1 MIGKLSIRLKILL
14 SFLAIIL
21 VLVGTILT
29 FITYQ
34 VSKQI
39 VFDIEKTFVE
49 KGELFDRIQQIR
61 FRQLKQ
67 TAILLADVP
76 ALKAA
81 ISTGDKNTIKQKLF
95 EELWPILDF
104 DPSLAQMDLPE
115 ESFQNPD
122 SSGILLICDEDGYP
136 LAHLQSTP
144 LPSFSIAE
152 RPGIR
157 SALEGNYPE
166 QSYIWELE
174 GRFFIVITVPI
185 WSGNDLMG
193 TLTFGYP
200 IRKEESYQLAKDV
213 GSEVTFFVGSSIIAS
228 SFSDLS
234 AEETAEFSKAIYNKA
249 YEILFTDDVGTF
261 FINLNND
268 SWMVYVT
275 PMLSDISDPKFIP
288 AFYVLATSY
297 TKATGSLSQLQI
309 SIVFIALFSLLVAVA
324 VGLVLT
330 KRIVRPIGL
339 LVDGIKKLDSGDFSH
354 QVEVVS
360 TDELGLLTKRYNT
373 LVENLKERLE
383 MLKFVSDATVNAI
396 KRNLTSRDMGG
407 QRKEVTVFFSDI
419 RGFTT
424 WSEKRPPE
432 EVIKMLNLT
441 LSVQADIVKSHNGD
455 VDKFVG
461 DELVAVFEGTEKDKN
476 AVRAAMEIQQKLH
489 EIYKL
494 HQLEIGVGIGINTG
508 AVVMGAM
515 GSANRM
521 DFTVIGNHVNLGA
534 RLCSAAK
541 KGQILITEWSV
552 RNLDRS
558 LQVNELSPI
567 EVKGIEKPVS
577 IFEII
582 WSHE

>member
-21 VLVGTILT
+21 MLVGSILT

-39 VFDIEKTFVE
+39 VSDIEKTFVE

-81 ISTGDKNTIKQKLF
+81 ISTGDRNTIKQKLF
-95 EELWPILDF
+95 DELWPILDF
-104 DPSLAQMDLPE
+104 DPSLAQIDLPE

-122 SSGILLICDEDGYP
+122 STGILLVCDAQGYP
-136 LAHLQSTP
+136 LAQLQSSP

-157 SALEGNYPE
+157 SALEGNYPD
-166 QSYIWELE
+166 QSYIWEVE
-174 GRFFIVITVPI
+174 NRFFIVITVPI
-185 WSGNDLMG
+185 WSGNDMMG

-213 GSEVTFFVGSSIIAS
+213 GSEVTFYVGSSIIAS
-228 SFSDLS
+228 SFSGMS
-234 AEETAEFSKAIYNKA
+234 EGESQKFSKAIYNKA
-249 YEILFTDDVGTF
+249 YEILFTGDAGTF
-261 FINLNND
+261 FIDLNKD
-268 SWMVYVT
+268 SWLVYVT
-275 PMLSDISDPKFIP
+275 PMLPDIGDPHYVP

-297 TKATGSLSQLQI
+297 SAATGSLSRLQV
-309 SIVFIALFSLLVAVA
+309 SIAIIALIALLAA
-324 VGLVLT
+324 IIIGLFLT

-354 QVEVVS
+354 HVPVVS
-360 TDELGLLTKRYNT
+360 NDELGLLTERYNT

-419 RGFTT
+419 RGFTS
-424 WSEKRPPE
+424 WSEKKPPE

-441 LSVQADIVKSHNGD
+441 LSIQADIVKFHNGD

-461 DELVAVFEGTEKDKN
+461 DELVAVFEGSSKDKN
-476 AVRAAMEIQQKLH
+476 AVNAAIEIQKRLQN
-489 EIYKL
+489 IYAENN
-494 HQLEIGVGIGINTG
+494 LEIGVGIGINTG

-515 GSANRM
+515 GSSNRM

-552 RNLDRS
+552 RNLDRT
-558 LQVNELSPI
+558 LQINELTPI
-567 EVKGIEKPVS
+567 SVKGIENPVS
-577 IFEII
+577 IFEIL
-582 WSHE
+582 WEK